1 MLVPSRKCNYRCN
14 SSALASKM
22 ICSEVLVILVQG
34 KGTFV
39 TYLGIHSSATLPR
52 NEAASFD
59 EIYSLALNLLI
70 LCALY
75 FTLGS
80 SDKSRGIYKEFLGH
94 KWNNRINRT
103 SCWFIWIISAVLPTT
118 LAIYF
123 KGFTTLRLF

>member
-1 MLVPSRKCNYRCN
+1 MLIPSRKCNYRCN

-59 EIYSLALNLLI
+59 EIYTSHLLRIYPDFHSQTGQIKFLPGLLAEPYI
-70 LCALY
+70 L
-75 FTLGS
+75 TLS
-80 SDKSRGIYKEFLGH
+80 VR
-94 KWNNRINRT
+94 
-103 SCWFIWIISAVLPTT
+103 
-118 LAIYF
+118 
-123 KGFTTLRLF
+123 